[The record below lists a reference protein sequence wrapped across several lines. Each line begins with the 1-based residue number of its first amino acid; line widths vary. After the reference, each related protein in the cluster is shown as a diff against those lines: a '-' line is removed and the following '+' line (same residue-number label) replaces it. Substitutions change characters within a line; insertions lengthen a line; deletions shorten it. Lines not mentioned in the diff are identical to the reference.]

1 VYPRVESI
9 SALLADLDPAADL
22 PASLRGRLLSS
33 REVASLFRV
42 SSRTVTSWAA
52 DGRLPSVR
60 TPGGH
65 HRFPVQAVRELLL
78 AGGFPGPGAAS
89 RAPVA
94 LRWPPPPAAHRNLD
108 ATRL

>member
-1 VYPRVESI
+1 MYPRAESI
-9 SALLADLDPAADL
+9 AVLLADLDPDVDL
-22 PASLRGRLLSS
+22 PPSLRGRLLSS

-65 HRFPVQAVRELLL
+65 HRFAVQAVRELLL
-78 AGGFPGPGAAS
+78 AGGFPALAAPP
-89 RAPVA
+89 RATVD
-94 LRWPPPPAAHRNLD
+94 LGWPPPVAVRRDLD

>member
-1 VYPRVESI
+1 MYPRAESI
-9 SALLADLDPAADL
+9 AALLADLDPEADL
-22 PASLRGRLLSS
+22 PPSLRGRLLSS

-42 SSRTVTSWAA
+42 SSRTVTSWAV

-78 AGGFPGPGAAS
+78 SGGFAPATAAS
-89 RAPVA
+89 APPVS
-94 LRWPPPPAAHRNLD
+94 LRWPPSPPPRRNLD

>member
-1 VYPRVESI
+1 MYPRAESI
-9 SALLADLDPAADL
+9 AALLADLDPSVDL

-33 REVASLFRV
+33 SEVASLFRV

-65 HRFPVQAVRELLL
+65 HRFPVQAGRELLL
-78 AGGFPGPGAAS
+78 AGGVPAAS
-89 RAPVA
+89 AASPSPVA
-94 LRWPPPPAAHRNLD
+94 LRWPPPPAARRNLD

>member
-1 VYPRVESI
+1 VYPRAESI
-9 SALLADLDPAADL
+9 AALLADLDPAAAL
-22 PASLRGRLLSS
+22 PPSLRGRLLSS

-78 AGGFPGPGAAS
+78 AGGFPAVGATS
-89 RAPVA
+89 PSPVTP
-94 LRWPPPPAAHRNLD
+94 RWPPRPVARRNLD